1 MSIAPQRL
9 SVQVS
14 PQELDLWKKIA
25 SNPLTQK
32 ALGRKVRT
40 SKSGLI
46 VDLANYG
53 ALMAQ
58 KQQEEQ
64 AYAEYYAAEGEK
76 LRRQSAARAER
87 VRG

>member
-1 MSIAPQRL
+1 MSIALKRL

-14 PQELDLWKKIA
+14 PQELDLWEKIA

>member
-1 MSIAPQRL
+1 MSVALKRL

-25 SNPLTQK
+25 SIPHVQET
-32 ALGRKVRT
+32 LGGKVRT
-40 SKSGLI
+40 SQSGL
-46 VDLANYG
+46 VADLANYG
-53 ALMAQ
+53 ALVAQ